1 MMADTSISDISN
13 SRSYE
18 YTDGEWR
25 KRIEAVFNELT
36 KSYGDSFINADYSK
50 IQFEEIDN
58 TIDFNKDEK
67 HLSNFFNKV
76 EEELK
81 DPTIQGYWNES
92 IVALY
97 NYFKDSISKDDY
109 EENKDDDWNKR
120 IKSIKDANAGFSFL
134 NDPYVKPDL
143 NIDNDSYED
152 VRGDDK
158 IESVLQNSKNM
169 QYTHTQEQIDGKIL
183 NKYIRLLM
191 PKYTRRVEV
200 EDLNRNFWVIG
211 QALGLMSAYLLD
223 PESALNQIL
232 NAILNELGEIWNNI
246 YELWAIVGDLCG
258 EIYNLWLKTDEIGD
272 QINELG
278 SAINKTQITINLRN
292 NSTGSSFGGTIQGD
306 GQFYS
311 LISYLMG
318 PNNKGEYPK
327 ITSIEDTECYY
338 IGGHE
343 YEHSGTDEGV
353 SVNSYN
359 NFIKKY
365 PWIQNEFFSIIL
377 QDNGKYEINL
387 NISMDYENRV
397 SNIYNSDNTLTS
409 ETFFNY
415 YDIFGNKSFEE
426 EENRISG
433 PRKGVFFKIT
443 GTRRYSSSGLE
454 DEDFE
459 EYFAFDCNHPCI
471 IDDEKMAMEILGKW
485 YFLTGGNGIF
495 HFPINRAIYNCS
507 KLENEIFASETENKF
522 CNGLFN
528 FRRATYDRRKV
539 AEIAY
544 DMMEYNMYLTPMVES
559 YPNFYGLTIG
569 DMLTKNVEITED
581 LQKSV
586 FKKFISNLISY
597 EYSIT
602 DEFKLNSDEMA
613 ITATGLSKLYS
624 LLKDGSSDSSEQYI
638 NSVIKHIKN
647 SNGELA
653 FFEEYVNFEN
663 NKNYENYSILVIKIL
678 EFFGIS
684 YSDYLEENEP
694 LNTSSDAIEEWLRP
708 YENWINEKEEKTDFS
723 NMQLESFNIYMTPN
737 PFVITGPSTKTDTD
751 RSGGRSYIKKYGGN
765 IEDSLFFLSIRLL
778 PEESV
783 LWGKQIVLNDTKS
796 GFTTAGL
803 QRNIKTY
810 KFSSANDEKVIE
822 SFARSGALKGDTDS
836 SRSAYLTPHKDGK
849 DFSNYWIKFECPA
862 TSSQILTAG
871 LNLGISNISFYEN
884 HTHTIMSGYVTSG
897 QSIDN
902 FNNIDI
908 DIPINFLR
916 VENLLDINLRICD
929 FYQINS
935 PCPTNNGILCLS
947 PRSYEDNLK
956 GNNFSKISIPPSFRY
971 YVDNN
976 KSIKGKFY
984 NRFFNYKENHYWYIT
999 DGLLGIGKGKGFE
1012 ENLSGG
1018 FYNGKAVDK
1027 NYIEDFKNKLSD
1039 ENCVY
1044 DNLYNRDESEITFFR
1059 YTDDIQT
1066 DGNNSGH
1073 IMSPACY
1080 ICNENGMLKES
1091 ELNNNCYTKIH
1102 YMGPCSAIPMYLDHN
1117 QNNIIQNTNITWNDV
1132 TFQGINYLEN
1142 DKSKKLGLK
1151 FKFYDGDVFNNWN
1164 SILFG
1169 VEISKENGLLL
1180 PKRTDGKNLWQDS
1193 DENGK

>member
-1 MMADTSISDISN
+1 MADVSSSRTKKYLDEEWSKRIKAVFDKLTKGDYQGKINEAYSDI
-13 SRSYE
+13 E
-18 YTDGEWR
+18 
-25 KRIEAVFNELT
+25 
-36 KSYGDSFINADYSK
+36 YSK
-50 IQFEEIDN
+50 IDEAADFPIDEG
-58 TIDFNKDEK
+58 K
-67 HLSNFFNKV
+67 LSNFLDEIGEPLINS
-76 EEELK
+76 
-81 DPTIQGYWNES
+81 YWNES
-92 IVALY
+92 ISALY
-97 NYFKDSISKDDY
+97 KYFKDSISKDDY
-109 EENKDDDWNKR
+109 EENKEDDWNKR
-120 IKSIKDANAGFSFL
+120 IKLIKDANAGFSFL

-246 YELWAIVGDLCG
+246 YELWAIIGDLCG
-258 EIYNLWLKTDEIGD
+258 EIYNLWLKTDEIES

-292 NSTGSSFGGTIQGD
+292 NSAGSSFGGTIQGD

-343 YEHSGTDEGV
+343 FETAVQDEGV
-353 SVNSYN
+353 SKNSYN

-365 PWIQNEFFSIIL
+365 PWIQTDFFSI
-377 QDNGKYEINL
+377 QEDNEKYAINL
-387 NISMDYENRV
+387 SITMDYENRV
-397 SNIYNSDNTLTS
+397 SKITNPDHTLVS

-426 EENRISG
+426 GGDQISG

-443 GTRRYSSSGLE
+443 GTRKYSSSGSE
-454 DEDFE
+454 DENFE
-459 EYFAFDCNHPCI
+459 EYFVFDCNHPCI
-471 IDDEKMAMEILGKW
+471 IDDEKMAMEIFGKW
-485 YFLTGGNGIF
+485 YFLTGGNGVF

-507 KLENEIFASETENKF
+507 KLENEIFASETENEF

-539 AEIAY
+539 AEIAH
-544 DMMEYNMYLTPMVES
+544 DMMEYNMYLTPMVKS
-559 YPNFYGLTIG
+559 YPNFHGLTIG
-569 DMLTKNVEITED
+569 DMLTKNVKITED
-581 LQKSV
+581 LQKSI
-586 FKKFISNLISY
+586 FKKFIGNLKDY
-597 EYSIT
+597 GYSIT
-602 DEFKLNSDEMA
+602 DEFKLKSDEMA

-624 LLKDGSSDSSEQYI
+624 LLKYGSDTNPPEQYI

-647 SNGELA
+647 SNNELA
-653 FFEEYVNFEN
+653 FFEEYINFEN
-663 NKNYENYSILVIKIL
+663 DQTYENYSILVIKIL

-684 YSDYLEENEP
+684 YKDYLKENAP
-694 LNTSSDAIEEWLRP
+694 LDTSSGVLEEWLRP
-708 YENWINEKEEKTDFS
+708 YEDWINDKEKETNFTDMEFK
-723 NMQLESFNIYMTPN
+723 SFNIYMTPN
-737 PFVITGPSTKTDTD
+737 PFVITGPSTKVGDV
-751 RSGGRSYIKKYGGN
+751 SGGRKYIQKYGGN

-783 LWGKQIVLNDTKS
+783 LWGEQVVLNDTKT
-796 GFTTAGL
+796 GFRIDPL
-803 QRNIKTY
+803 LRSINSY
-810 KFSSANDEKVIE
+810 KNYFQNADDGKIIE
-822 SFARSGALKGDTDS
+822 SFARSGALKGDSGS
-836 SRSAYLTPHKDGK
+836 SRSAYLTPHRAGK
-849 DFSNYWIKFECPA
+849 DFSNYWIKFECPE
-862 TSSQILTAG
+862 TSNQILTAG

-884 HTHTIMSGYVTSG
+884 HTHTIMTGYITSG
-897 QSIDN
+897 QSINN

-916 VENLLDINLRICD
+916 VDVSDTNLRVCD

-947 PRSYEDNLK
+947 PRSYSDK
-956 GNNFSKISIPPSFRY
+956 NFSKISTPPSFRY

-976 KSIKGKFY
+976 KSIKRKFY
-984 NRFFNYKENHYWYIT
+984 NRFFNYNENNYWYII
-999 DGLLGIGKGKGFE
+999 DGLLGIGKGKSFE

-1018 FYNGKAVDK
+1018 FYNGGSVDK
-1027 NYIEDFKNKLSD
+1027 SNIEDFKNKLGD
-1039 ENCVY
+1039 DRCVY
-1044 DNLYNRDESEITFFR
+1044 DELYNRDISEITFFR
-1059 YTDDIQT
+1059 YTDDIET

-1080 ICNENGMLKES
+1080 ICNEKGGLKEP

-1132 TFQGINYLEN
+1132 TFEGINYLDE

-1151 FKFYDGDVFNNWN
+1151 IKFYDGDVFNNWN

-1180 PKRTDGKNLWQDS
+1180 PKRTVGENLWA
-1193 DENGK
+1193 